1 MTQPFDIDA
10 YAATRHSQ
18 GKPLS
23 DVHSELTHQQKQN
36 QQELH
41 QLISSRYKDF
51 LNLSTQLTGIDTT
64 IAQETQPELQ
74 QITQAIHH
82 THSDL
87 SRRLALIDRKL
98 AYRARIRE
106 KRAHLRMLLDI
117 AQLLRRAKGAMQES
131 SEVEALERAAADYA
145 QIRYYV
151 AKASDTPG
159 LAQHAFLEDAR
170 RQSAEIAARL
180 MAALGTCLE
189 LSARAYAARPSA
201 AEAAPV
207 AHCLRAFAAADA
219 GAEAEALLRAH
230 LVRPPLQQIMGAV
243 RAKGLS
249 MDPAEFRAL
258 LRQALVCARHRGPLL
273 LGAVA
278 EHAPGTTYDLALRV
292 FWQETAAEIIRAVPL
307 VFVPGSPDLF
317 HGNYTAAMAFA
328 AAFARLFGLGPDDLA
343 DFARKWQLSA
353 YFSLRRRQII
363 DAVEEQGERP
373 GAGSAAPEP
382 GPAAPESDAPDPAVR
397 AVGALRQCWDARVV
411 LPPLGSRFWHLS
423 LQVLQW
429 AAAALALSAER
440 LGRSGPS
447 ALLQLARSVHE
458 LTQHARTLPAT
469 ALETTGAAADGG
481 SASVLG
487 AALAHALQPLDA
499 LAESLTARVAAD
511 VVARACAP
519 LATHLRRT
527 VSLFRHTGRPPPT
540 AASAYVAQLFGEL
553 ATVEAAA
560 REACD
565 GGFADELCL
574 RVRRGVCHGVSA
586 AVAAAAAD
594 ALASVSKTEAS
605 LLRLRGSAARNA
617 RAAALAADDA
627 LVPAGVDLRG
637 SVPGSDN
644 DKIRRQVWLDIA
656 ETARL
661 ISALGAQPHAEF
673 SSLLRAIA
681 ALGT

>member
-1 MTQPFDIDA
+1 MTQPFDVDS
-10 YAATRHSQ
+10 YAAARHSQ
-18 GKPLS
+18 SKTLS
-23 DVHSELTHQQKQN
+23 DVHSELAHQQKQN

-117 AQLLRRAKGAMQES
+117 AQLIRRAKGAMQES
-131 SEVEALERAAADYA
+131 NEVDALERAAADHA

-189 LSARAYAARPSA
+189 LRVRAYAARPSA

-207 AHCLRAFAAADA
+207 AHCLRAFATADA

-249 MDPAEFRAL
+249 VDPAEFRAL
-258 LRQALVCARHRGPLL
+258 LRQALVCARHRGPPL

-278 EHAPGTTYDLALRV
+278 EHVPGTTYDLALRV
-292 FWQETAAEIIRAVPL
+292 FWQETAAEIIRALPL

-363 DAVEEQGERP
+363 DAVAGQGEGP
-373 GAGSAAPEP
+373 GAD
-382 GPAAPESDAPDPAVR
+382 PAAPESDPPDPA
-397 AVGALRQCWDARVV
+397 
-411 LPPLGSRFWHLS
+411 
-423 LQVLQW
+423 
-429 AAAALALSAER
+429 
-440 LGRSGPS
+440 
-447 ALLQLARSVHE
+447 
-458 LTQHARTLPAT
+458 
-469 ALETTGAAADGG
+469 
-481 SASVLG
+481 
-487 AALAHALQPLDA
+487 
-499 LAESLTARVAAD
+499 
-511 VVARACAP
+511 
-519 LATHLRRT
+519 
-527 VSLFRHTGRPPPT
+527 
-540 AASAYVAQLFGEL
+540 
-553 ATVEAAA
+553 
-560 REACD
+560 
-565 GGFADELCL
+565 
-574 RVRRGVCHGVSA
+574 
-586 AVAAAAAD
+586 
-594 ALASVSKTEAS
+594 
-605 LLRLRGSAARNA
+605 
-617 RAAALAADDA
+617 
-627 LVPAGVDLRG
+627 
-637 SVPGSDN
+637 
-644 DKIRRQVWLDIA
+644 
-656 ETARL
+656 
-661 ISALGAQPHAEF
+661 
-673 SSLLRAIA
+673 
-681 ALGT
+681 

>member
-1 MTQPFDIDA
+1 MTQPFDVDS

-18 GKPLS
+18 SKTLS
-23 DVHSELTHQQKQN
+23 DVHSELAHQQKQS

-51 LNLSTQLTGIDTT
+51 LDLSTQLTGIDTT

-74 QITQAIHH
+74 QITRAIHH

-117 AQLLRRAKGAMQES
+117 AQLIRRAKGAVQES
-131 SEVEALERAAADYA
+131 SEVDALERAAADHA

-151 AKASDTPG
+151 AKASGTPG

-189 LSARAYAARPSA
+189 LRVRAYAARPSA

-207 AHCLRAFAAADA
+207 AHCLRAFATADA
-219 GAEAEALLRAH
+219 GAEAEALLRAR

-249 MDPAEFRAL
+249 VGPAEFRAL
-258 LRQALVCARHRGPLL
+258 LRQALVCARRRGPPL

-278 EHAPGTTYDLALRV
+278 EHAPGTAYGLALRV
-292 FWQETAAEIIRAVPL
+292 FWRETAAEIIRALPL

-363 DAVEEQGERP
+363 DAVEGP
-373 GAGSAAPEP
+373 GAG
-382 GPAAPESDAPDPAVR
+382 PAAAGSDPPDPAVR
-397 AVGALRQCWDARVV
+397 AVGALRQCWDAGVV
-411 LPPLGSRFWHLS
+411 VPPLGSRFWHLS

-447 ALLQLARSVHE
+447 ALLRLARSVDE
-458 LTQHARTLPAT
+458 LAQHARTLPAT
-469 ALETTGAAADGG
+469 ALESTGAAADCG
-481 SASVLG
+481 SAPVLG

-499 LAESLTARVAAD
+499 LAESIPARVAAD
-511 VVARACAP
+511 IVARACAP
-519 LATHLRRT
+519 LATQLRRT
-527 VSLFRHTGRPPPT
+527 VALFRHTGRPPPA

-553 ATVEAAA
+553 AAVEAAA
-560 REACD
+560 REAHD
-565 GGFADELCL
+565 GGFADELCV

-594 ALASVSKTEAS
+594 ALAAVSKTEAS
-605 LLRLRGSAARNA
+605 LLRLRGSAARSA
-617 RAAALAADDA
+617 RPAAPAADDA

-681 ALGT
+681 PLGT